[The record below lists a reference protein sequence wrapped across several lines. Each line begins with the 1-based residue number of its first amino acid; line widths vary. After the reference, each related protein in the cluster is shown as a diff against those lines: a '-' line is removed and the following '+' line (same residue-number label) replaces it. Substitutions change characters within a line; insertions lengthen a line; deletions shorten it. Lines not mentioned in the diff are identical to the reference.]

1 MVLKAE
7 STTGFL
13 KIFAENLGDYDYN
26 FLHFGYRHNDELYTN
41 ILRHDV
47 YRVYIYLEQEKEGE
61 SMGARKADIVPNF
74 EKYQKSHLLPC
85 TPLPDRTQTTL

>member
-1 MVLKAE
+1 MI
-7 STTGFL
+7 T
-13 KIFAENLGDYDYN
+13 I

-47 YRVYIYLEQEKEGE
+47 YRVYIYLKQEKEGE

-74 EKYQKSHLLPC
+74 EKYQ
-85 TPLPDRTQTTL
+85 